1 MLKRWILYFS
11 GASVALLSSCS
22 AEYHFKRACKL
33 EPMFCEEEIQF
44 QFDTTIIRDSL
55 YFYNTYYTKS
65 VDTIFIDSGGVQV
78 RVIRNN
84 NYITTEIRKPNDTIR
99 VTTTRTIKAPTK
111 WRVIDL
117 NKWFLGAV
125 VLALIAAW
133 VFSQKRK

>member
-1 MLKRWILYFS
+1 MGILR
-11 GASVALLSSCS
+11 ALALVALLSSCS

-33 EPMFCEEEIQF
+33 EPMFCESEIEW

-78 RVIRNN
+78 RIIRNN
-84 NYITTEIRKPNDTIR
+84 NYITTEIKRPNDTIR
-99 VTTTRTIKAPTK
+99 VNTTRTIKAPTK
-111 WRVIDL
+111 WRIIDL
-117 NKWFLGAV
+117 NKWFLGVV
-125 VLALIAAW
+125 VLALIALW